1 MGSNPVGVTMH
12 GNGYIVNQR
21 STIYP
26 LIFYICNMQAAT
38 YFSFRRNLALYLFSK
53 YSVFLSY
60 MQDIIPIF

>member
-1 MGSNPVGVTMH
+1 
-12 GNGYIVNQR
+12 
-21 STIYP
+21 
-26 LIFYICNMQAAT
+26 MQAAT